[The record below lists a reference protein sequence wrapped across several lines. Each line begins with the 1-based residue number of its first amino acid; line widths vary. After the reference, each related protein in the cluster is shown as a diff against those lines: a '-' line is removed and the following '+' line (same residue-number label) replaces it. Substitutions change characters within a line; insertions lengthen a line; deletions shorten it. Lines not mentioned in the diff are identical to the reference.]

1 MKLKL
6 KNTPEQVELVK
17 ALGSKDAAVAREAQ
31 EAFAAFIGPVIQ
43 KVIKQ
48 SATAGLVYE
57 DVSYDEDDS
66 PSYPLDLYYDQSA
79 GHVTVWS
86 QSMAGGLPTS
96 LTEGVKELKISTYR
110 LDAAISWLKKYARR
124 ARLDVVSKALERMSQ
139 EVLLKQERNAWA
151 VILKA
156 LANSSSSNSVAANSG
171 HILATNQESKFSVAD
186 ISRLMTHMKRIS
198 ASFANG
204 TADPSDSFG
213 LTDMYVSPEVLEQ
226 IRGFAYNPLNTENTA
241 GGVMGLPES
250 VREGVW
256 RGAGMSEIYGVAIHD
271 LVELG
276 RNKKYNTLFSTFAQ
290 NGIAHTSETV
300 DGTQSTNFS
309 DAAASASGD
318 EILIGIDAS
327 KEAFIRPVAVNAD
340 NGATFTALP
349 DDQFA
354 QRADKVGFY
363 GSMEEGR
370 VCIDARAVAGLVM

>member
-17 ALGSKDAAVAREAQ
+17 ALGSKDVAVAREAQ

-48 SATAGLVYE
+48 AATAGAIYS
-57 DVSYDEDDS
+57 DVNYDEDDN
-66 PSYPLDLYYDQSA
+66 PSYPLDLYYDQGA

-110 LDAAISWLKKYARR
+110 LDAAVSLLKKYARR
-124 ARLDVVSKALERMSQ
+124 SRLDVVSKALERMAQ

-156 LANSSSSNSVAANSG
+156 LANSNSSNSTAANTG
-171 HILATNQESKFSVAD
+171 HVMATNEESVFSVAD
-186 ISRLMTHMKRIS
+186 ISRLMTMMKRIS

-204 TADPSDSFG
+204 TADPTDSFG
-213 LTDMYVSPEVLEQ
+213 LTDLYVSPEVLEQ
-226 IRGFAYNPLNTENTA
+226 VRSFAYNPLNTRNTDN
-241 GGVMGLPES
+241 GVMGLPDA
-250 VREGVW
+250 VREDVW
-256 RGAGMSEIYGVAIHD
+256 RGAGMSEIYGVTIHD

-276 RNKKYNTLFSTFAQ
+276 ISKKYNDLFGTFAQ
-290 NGIAHTSETV
+290 NGIAHTGSTV
-300 DGTQSTNFS
+300 IGAQSTNFAT
-309 DAAASASGD
+309 AAD
-318 EILIGIDAS
+318 EILIGVDAS
-327 KEAFIRPVAVNAD
+327 KEAFIRPIAQNAD
-340 NGATFTALP
+340 SGATFTALP

-354 QRADKVGFY
+354 QRSDKVGFY
-363 GSMEEGR
+363 GSLEEGR

>member
-48 SATAGLVYE
+48 SATAGAIYT
-57 DVSYDEDDS
+57 DVLYDEDDS
-66 PSYPLDLYYDQSA
+66 PSYPLDLHYDQKA

-96 LTEGVKELKISTYR
+96 QTEGVKELKIATYR
-110 LDAAISWLKKYARR
+110 LDAAVSLLKKYARR
-124 ARLDVVSKALERMSQ
+124 SRLDVVSKALERMSQ
-139 EVLLKQERNAWA
+139 EVLIKQERNAWA
-151 VILKA
+151 VVLKA
-156 LANSSSSNSVAANSG
+156 LANSNSANSNAANTG
-171 HILATNQESKFSVAD
+171 HILATNEESKFSVAD

-204 TADPSDSFG
+204 TSDPSDAFG
-213 LTDMYVSPEVLEQ
+213 LTDLFVSPEVLEQ
-226 IRGFAYNPLNTENTA
+226 VRSFAYNPLNTRGTSA
-241 GGVMGLPES
+241 GVMGLPDG
-250 VREGVW
+250 VREDVW
-256 RGAGMSEIYGVAIHD
+256 RGGGMSEIYGVTLHD

-276 RNKKYNTLFSTFAQ
+276 SSKKYNTLFGTFAQ
-290 NGIAHTSETV
+290 NGIAHTSETTT
-300 DGTQSTNFS
+300 GAQSTNFS
-309 DAAASASGD
+309 DSAD
-318 EILIGIDAS
+318 EILVGVDMS
-327 KEAFIRPVAVNAD
+327 KEAFIRPVAQNAD
-340 NGATFTALP
+340 NGATFTAIP
-349 DDQFA
+349 DDQFT

-363 GSMEEGR
+363 GAMEEGR

>member
-17 ALGSKDAAVAREAQ
+17 ALGSKDVAVAREAQ

-48 SATAGLVYE
+48 AATAGAIYS
-57 DVSYDEDDS
+57 DVNYDEDDN
-66 PSYPLDLYYDQSA
+66 PSYPLDLYYDQGA

-110 LDAAISWLKKYARR
+110 LDAAVSLLKKYARR
-124 ARLDVVSKALERMSQ
+124 SRLDVVSKALERMAQ

-156 LANSSSSNSVAANSG
+156 LANSNSSNSTAANTG
-171 HILATNQESKFSVAD
+171 HVMATNEESVFSVAD
-186 ISRLMTHMKRIS
+186 ISRLMTMMRRIS

-204 TADPSDSFG
+204 TADPTDSFG
-213 LTDMYVSPEVLEQ
+213 LTDLYVSPEVLEQ
-226 IRGFAYNPLNTENTA
+226 VRSFAYNPLNTRNTA
-241 GGVMGLPES
+241 NGVMGLPDA
-250 VREGVW
+250 VREDVW
-256 RGAGMSEIYGVAIHD
+256 RGAGMSEIYGVTIHD

-276 RNKKYNTLFSTFAQ
+276 ISKKYNDLFGTFAQ
-290 NGIAHTSETV
+290 NGIAHTGSTV
-300 DGTQSTNFS
+300 IGAQSTNFAT
-309 DAAASASGD
+309 AAD
-318 EILIGIDAS
+318 EILIGVDAS
-327 KEAFIRPVAVNAD
+327 KEAFIRPIAQNAD
-340 NGATFTALP
+340 SGATFTALP

-354 QRADKVGFY
+354 QRSDKVGFY
-363 GSMEEGR
+363 GSLEEGR

>member
-17 ALGSKDAAVAREAQ
+17 ALGSKDVAVAREAQ

-43 KVIKQ
+43 KVIKPA
-48 SATAGLVYE
+48 ATAGAIYS
-57 DVSYDEDDS
+57 DVAYDEDDN
-66 PSYPLDLYYDQSA
+66 PSYPLDLYYDQGA

-110 LDAAISWLKKYARR
+110 LDAAVSLLKKYARR
-124 ARLDVVSKALERMSQ
+124 SRLDVVSKALERMAQ
-139 EVLLKQERNAWA
+139 EVLLRQERNAWA

-156 LANSSSSNSVAANSG
+156 LANSNSSNSTAANTG
-171 HILATNQESKFSVAD
+171 HVMATNEESVFSVAD
-186 ISRLMTHMKRIS
+186 ISRLMTMMKRIS

-213 LTDMYVSPEVLEQ
+213 LTDLYVSPEVLEQ
-226 IRGFAYNPLNTENTA
+226 VRSFAYNPLNTRNTSN
-241 GGVMGLPES
+241 GVMGLPDA
-250 VREGVW
+250 VREDVW
-256 RGAGMSEIYGVAIHD
+256 RGAGMSEIYGVTIHD

-276 RNKKYNTLFSTFAQ
+276 ISKKYNDLFGTFAQ
-290 NGIAHTSETV
+290 NGIAHTGSTV
-300 DGTQSTNFS
+300 IGAQSTNFAT
-309 DAAASASGD
+309 AAD
-318 EILIGIDAS
+318 EILIGVDAS
-327 KEAFIRPVAVNAD
+327 KEAFIRPIAQNAD
-340 NGATFTALP
+340 SGATFTAVP

-354 QRADKVGFY
+354 QRSDKVGFY
-363 GSMEEGR
+363 GSLEEGR

>member
-17 ALGSKDAAVAREAQ
+17 ALGSKDATVAREAQ
-31 EAFAAFIGPVIQ
+31 EAFAAFVGPVIQ

-48 SATAGLVYE
+48 SATAGAIYT
-57 DVSYDEDDS
+57 DVLFDEDDN
-66 PSYPLDLYYDQSA
+66 PSYPLDLYYDQGA

-110 LDAAISWLKKYARR
+110 LDAAVSLLKKYARKS
-124 ARLDVVSKALERMSQ
+124 RLDVVSKALERMAQ
-139 EVLLKQERNAWA
+139 EVLIKQERNAWA

-156 LANSSSSNSVAANSG
+156 LANSSSTNSGAANSG
-171 HILATNQESKFSVAD
+171 HILATNTAATFSVAD

-204 TADPSDSFG
+204 TSDPSDSFG
-213 LTDMYVSPEVLEQ
+213 LTDMFVSPEVLEQ
-226 IRGFAYNPLNTENTA
+226 IRSFAYNPLNTRNA
-241 GGVMGLPES
+241 GNGVMGLPDA
-250 VREGVW
+250 VREDVW
-256 RGAGMSEIYGVAIHD
+256 RGAGMNDIYGVSIHD

-276 RNKKYNTLFSTFAQ
+276 TSKKYNTLFGTFAQ
-290 NGIAHTSETV
+290 NGIAHTADTV
-300 DGTQSTNFS
+300 TGVQSTNFATA
-309 DAAASASGD
+309 DD
-318 EILIGIDAS
+318 EVLVGIDAT
-327 KEAFIRPVAVNAD
+327 KEAFIRPVAQNAD

-349 DDQFA
+349 DDQFT

-363 GSMEEGR
+363 GAMEEGR

>member
-17 ALGSKDAAVAREAQ
+17 ALGSKDVAVAREAQ

-48 SATAGLVYE
+48 AATAGAIYS
-57 DVSYDEDDS
+57 DVAYDEDDN
-66 PSYPLDLYYDQSA
+66 PSYPLDLYYDQGA

-110 LDAAISWLKKYARR
+110 LDAAVSLLKKYARR
-124 ARLDVVSKALERMSQ
+124 SRLDVVSKALERMAQ

-156 LANSSSSNSVAANSG
+156 LANSSSSNSTAANTG
-171 HILATNQESKFSVAD
+171 HVMATNEESIFSVAD
-186 ISRLMTHMKRIS
+186 ISRLMTMMKRIS

-213 LTDMYVSPEVLEQ
+213 LTDLYVSPEVLEQ
-226 IRGFAYNPLNTENTA
+226 VRSFAYNPLNTRNTDN
-241 GGVMGLPES
+241 GVMGLPDA
-250 VREGVW
+250 VREDVW
-256 RGAGMSEIYGVAIHD
+256 RGAGMSEIYGVTIHD

-276 RNKKYNTLFSTFAQ
+276 ISKKYNDLFGTFVQ
-290 NGIAHTSETV
+290 NGVAHTGSTKI
-300 DGTQSTNFS
+300 GAQSTNF
-309 DAAASASGD
+309 ATASD
-318 EILIGIDAS
+318 EILIGVDAS
-327 KEAFIRPVAVNAD
+327 KEAFIRPIAQNAD
-340 NGATFTALP
+340 SGATFTAQP

-354 QRADKVGFY
+354 QRSDKVGFY
-363 GSMEEGR
+363 GSLEEGR

>member
-17 ALGSKDAAVAREAQ
+17 ALGSKDATVAREAQ

-43 KVIKQ
+43 KVINQ
-48 SATAGLVYE
+48 AATAGAIYT
-57 DVSYDEDDS
+57 DVNYDEDDN

-110 LDAAISWLKKYARR
+110 LDAAVSLLKKYARR
-124 ARLDVVSKALERMSQ
+124 SRLDVVSKALERMSQ
-139 EVLLKQERNAWA
+139 EILIKQERNAWA

-156 LANSSSSNSVAANSG
+156 LANSSSTNSTAANNG

-213 LTDMYVSPEVLEQ
+213 LTDLYVSPEVLEQ
-226 IRGFAYNPLNTENTA
+226 ISGFAYNPLNTVNDTV
-241 GGVMGLPES
+241 GVMGLPDG

-276 RNKKYNTLFSTFAQ
+276 RNKKYNTLFSSFAQ
-290 NGIAHTSETV
+290 NGIAHDS
-300 DGTQSTNFS
+300 GTKVGLQSTNFN
-309 DAAASASGD
+309 DAAADATGD
-318 EILIGIDAS
+318 EILVGVDAS
-327 KEAFIRPVAVNAD
+327 KEAFIRPVAQNAD

-349 DDQFA
+349 DDQFT

-363 GSMEEGR
+363 GAMEEGR
-370 VCIDARAVAGLVM
+370 VCIAARAVAGLVM

>member
-17 ALGSKDAAVAREAQ
+17 ALGSKDATVAREAQ

-48 SATAGLVYE
+48 SATAGAIYT
-57 DVSYDEDDS
+57 DVLFDEDDN
-66 PSYPLDLYYDQSA
+66 PSYPLDLYYDQGA

-110 LDAAISWLKKYARR
+110 LDAAVSLLKKYARKS
-124 ARLDVVSKALERMSQ
+124 RLDVVSKALERMAQ
-139 EVLLKQERNAWA
+139 EVLIKQERNAWA

-156 LANSSSSNSVAANSG
+156 LANSSSTNSGAANSG
-171 HILATNQESKFSVAD
+171 HVLATNTESVFSVAD

-204 TADPSDSFG
+204 TSDPSDSFG
-213 LTDMYVSPEVLEQ
+213 LTDMFVSPEVLEQ
-226 IRGFAYNPLNTENTA
+226 IRSFAYNPLNTRNT
-241 GGVMGLPES
+241 GVGIMGLPDS
-250 VREGVW
+250 VREDVW
-256 RGAGMSEIYGVAIHD
+256 RSAGMNDIYGVSIHD

-276 RNKKYNTLFSTFAQ
+276 ASKKYNTLFGTFAQ
-290 NGIAHTSETV
+290 NGIAHTGSTV
-300 DGTQSTNFS
+300 IGAQSTNFATA
-309 DAAASASGD
+309 DD
-318 EILIGIDAS
+318 EVLVGIDAT
-327 KEAFIRPVAVNAD
+327 KEAFIRPVAQNAD

-349 DDQFA
+349 DDQFT

-363 GSMEEGR
+363 GAMEEGR

>member
-17 ALGSKDAAVAREAQ
+17 ALGSKDATVAREAQ

-48 SATAGLVYE
+48 SATAGAIYT
-57 DVSYDEDDS
+57 DVNYDEDDS

-110 LDAAISWLKKYARR
+110 LDAAVSLLKKYARR
-124 ARLDVVSKALERMSQ
+124 SRLDVVSKALERMAQ
-139 EVLLKQERNAWA
+139 EILIKQERNAWA

-156 LANSSSSNSVAANSG
+156 LANSSSTNSTAANNG
-171 HILATNQESKFSVAD
+171 HIFATNTESLFSVAD
-186 ISRLMTHMKRIS
+186 ISRLMTLMKRIS

-204 TADPSDSFG
+204 TADPSDAFG
-213 LTDMYVSPEVLEQ
+213 LTDLFVSPEVLEQ
-226 IRGFAYNPLNTENTA
+226 IRGFAYNPLNTVNSSN
-241 GGVMGLPES
+241 GVMGLPDS
-250 VREGVW
+250 VREDVW
-256 RGAGMSEIYGVAIHD
+256 RGAGMSEIYGVSIHD

-276 RNKKYNTLFSTFAQ
+276 ASKKYNTLFSTFVQ
-290 NGIAHTSETV
+290 TGIAHTSGTTV
-300 DGTQSTNFS
+300 GAQSTNFS
-309 DAAASASGD
+309 DSAD
-318 EILIGIDAS
+318 EVLIGVDMS
-327 KEAFIRPVAVNAD
+327 KEAFIRPVAQNAD
-340 NGATFTALP
+340 NGATFVALP
-349 DDQFA
+349 DDQFT

-363 GSMEEGR
+363 GAMEEGR

>member
-17 ALGSKDAAVAREAQ
+17 ALGSKDVAVAREAQ

-48 SATAGLVYE
+48 SATAGAIYT
-57 DVSYDEDDS
+57 DINYDEDDS
-66 PSYPLDLYYDQSA
+66 PSYPLDLYYDQGA

-110 LDAAISWLKKYARR
+110 LDAAVSLLKKYARR
-124 ARLDVVSKALERMSQ
+124 SRLDVVSKALERMAQ
-139 EVLLKQERNAWA
+139 EILLKQERNAWA

-156 LANSSSSNSVAANSG
+156 LANSSSTNSTAANNG
-171 HILATNQESKFSVAD
+171 HIFATNQESKFSVAD
-186 ISRLMTHMKRIS
+186 ISRLMTMMKRIS

-204 TADPSDSFG
+204 TADPADSFG
-213 LTDMYVSPEVLEQ
+213 LTDLFVSPEVLEQ
-226 IRGFAYNPLNTENTA
+226 IRGFAYNPLNTENATV
-241 GGVMGLPES
+241 GVMGLPDG

-271 LVELG
+271 LIELG
-276 RNKKYNTLFSTFAQ
+276 ASKKYNTLFGSFAQ
-290 NGIAHTSETV
+290 NGIAHTGSTTI
-300 DGTQSTNFS
+300 GAQSTNFATA
-309 DAAASASGD
+309 DD
-318 EILIGIDAS
+318 EILVGVDMS
-327 KEAFIRPVAVNAD
+327 KEAFIRPIAQNAD
-340 NGATFTALP
+340 SGASFTAVP

-354 QRADKVGFY
+354 QRSDKVGFY
-363 GSMEEGR
+363 GSLEEGR

>member
-17 ALGSKDAAVAREAQ
+17 ALGSKDATVAREAQ

-48 SATAGLVYE
+48 SATAGAIYT
-57 DVSYDEDDS
+57 DVNYDEDDS

-110 LDAAISWLKKYARR
+110 LDAAVSLLKKYARR
-124 ARLDVVSKALERMSQ
+124 SRLDVVSKALERMAQ
-139 EVLLKQERNAWA
+139 EILIKQERNAWA

-156 LANSSSSNSVAANSG
+156 LANSSSTNSTAANNG
-171 HILATNQESKFSVAD
+171 HIFATNAESVFSVAD
-186 ISRLMTHMKRIS
+186 ISRLMTLMKRIS

-204 TADPSDSFG
+204 TSDPSDSFG
-213 LTDMYVSPEVLEQ
+213 LTDLFVSPEVLEQ
-226 IRGFAYNPLNTENTA
+226 IRGFAYNPLNTVNA
-241 GGVMGLPES
+241 SNGVMGLPDN
-250 VREGVW
+250 VREDVW
-256 RGAGMSEIYGVAIHD
+256 RGAGMSEIYGVSIHD

-276 RNKKYNTLFSTFAQ
+276 ASKKYNTLFGTFVQ
-290 NGIAHTSETV
+290 NGVAHTS
-300 DGTQSTNFS
+300 GTAVGAQSTNFS
-309 DAAASASGD
+309 DSAD
-318 EILIGIDAS
+318 ELLVGVDMS
-327 KEAFIRPVAVNAD
+327 KEAFIRPVAQNAD

-349 DDQFA
+349 DDQFT

-363 GSMEEGR
+363 GAMEEGR

>member
-17 ALGSKDAAVAREAQ
+17 ALGSKDATVAREAQ

-48 SATAGLVYE
+48 SATAGAIYT
-57 DVSYDEDDS
+57 DVTYDEDDN

-110 LDAAISWLKKYARR
+110 LDAAVSLLKKYARKS
-124 ARLDVVSKALERMSQ
+124 RLDVVSKALERMSQ
-139 EVLLKQERNAWA
+139 EVLVKQERNAWA

-156 LANSSSSNSVAANSG
+156 LANSSSTNSGAANSG
-171 HILATNQESKFSVAD
+171 HILATNKESEFSVAD

-204 TADPSDSFG
+204 TSDPSDSFG
-213 LTDMYVSPEVLEQ
+213 LTDLYVSPEVLEQ
-226 IRGFAYNPLNTENTA
+226 IRSFAYNTLNTRNA
-241 GGVMGLPES
+241 SNGVMGLPDN
-250 VREGVW
+250 VREDVW
-256 RGAGMSEIYGVAIHD
+256 RGAGMSEIYGVSIHD

-276 RNKKYNTLFSTFAQ
+276 ISKKYNTLFGTFAQ
-290 NGIAHTSETV
+290 NGIAHTGSTEI
-300 DGTQSTNFS
+300 GAQSTNFATA
-309 DAAASASGD
+309 DD
-318 EILIGIDAS
+318 EILIGVDAS
-327 KEAFIRPVAVNAD
+327 KEAFIRPVAQNAD

-349 DDQFA
+349 DDQFT

-363 GSMEEGR
+363 GAMEEGR

>member
-17 ALGSKDAAVAREAQ
+17 ALGSKDATVAREAQ

-48 SATAGLVYE
+48 SATAGAIYT
-57 DVSYDEDDS
+57 DVLFDEDDN
-66 PSYPLDLYYDQSA
+66 PSYPLDLYYDQGA

-110 LDAAISWLKKYARR
+110 LDAAVSLLKKYARKS
-124 ARLDVVSKALERMSQ
+124 RLDVVSKALERMAQ
-139 EVLLKQERNAWA
+139 EVLIKQERNAWA

-156 LANSSSSNSVAANSG
+156 LANSSSTNSGAANNG
-171 HILATNQESKFSVAD
+171 HILATNTESLFSVAD

-204 TADPSDSFG
+204 TSDPSDSFG
-213 LTDMYVSPEVLEQ
+213 LTDMFVSPEVLEQ
-226 IRGFAYNPLNTENTA
+226 IRGFAYNPLNTVNTSV
-241 GGVMGLPES
+241 GVMGLPDG
-250 VREGVW
+250 VREDVW
-256 RGAGMSEIYGVAIHD
+256 RGAGMSEIYGVSIHD

-276 RNKKYNTLFSTFAQ
+276 ISKKYNTLFGSFVQ
-290 NGIAHTSETV
+290 NGIAHTGSTV
-300 DGTQSTNFS
+300 IGAQSTNFGT
-309 DAAASASGD
+309 AAD
-318 EILIGIDAS
+318 EILVGVDMS
-327 KEAFIRPVAVNAD
+327 KEAFIRPVAQNAD

-349 DDQFA
+349 DDQFT

-363 GSMEEGR
+363 GAMEEGR